1 MTSLRRASFAG
12 SAWVGAAVIVAA
24 LVQLLQMSAVART
37 LLPAQVGVVA
47 ASLVV
52 LALADMIASMGIAN
66 SIIQRQ
72 DASQRE
78 LSSLYWLNVIV
89 GVVIAAALFASAP
102 LFAWFFRMPELTAL
116 VQVIGL
122 SFLISPHG
130 QVPRGV
136 LERHMKFK
144 AVSVIEVIS
153 SVVILIVTLILIAV
167 GVGPVAVAIAYAA
180 SVSLRAVLFLFAARS
195 DFVPRLHFKLGE
207 TKRFLSFGI
216 LSSVD
221 MLIGFFAA
229 NIGSFATGRLVSP
242 TALGG
247 YNLAFTYAV
256 TTPARLNGVV
266 TRVMFPAISQMQGD
280 QPRQARAIR
289 NVIRTVTMV
298 NAPLLL
304 TLAVVATPFVDV
316 FFGTSWLWI
325 AGLVQVLAGVGV
337 ARAMGNPMG
346 AILMALNRMG
356 VGVVVNIIKSTFH
369 IAVVIFATMR
379 WGVYGAAY
387 AALFMGV
394 VTIIVNMVLLRVLA
408 GISIR
413 DSLVDHGRP
422 LVLTVPMVVVGLAA
436 MWASTALALPAVV
449 ALLAV
454 SAICAVTYVATLWIT
469 RDPLAQELLAV
480 VKR

>member
-12 SAWVGAAVIVAA
+12 SIWVGAAVVVAA

-52 LALADMIASMGIAN
+52 LALAEMIASMGIAN

-72 DASQRE
+72 DATRPE
-78 LSSLYWLNVIV
+78 LSSLYWLNVVV
-89 GVVIAAALFASAP
+89 GIVIASALFASAP
-102 LFAWFFRMPELTAL
+102 LFEWFFRMPELGLL

-144 AVSVIEVIS
+144 VISVIEIVS
-153 SVVILIVTLILIAV
+153 SVVILAGTLVLIAF
-167 GVGPVAVAIAYAA
+167 GVGPVAVAIAYGM
-180 SVSLRAVLFLFAARS
+180 SVSLRAVLFLLAARH
-195 DFVPRLHFKLGE
+195 DFFPTFHFRLSE
-207 TKRFLSFGI
+207 TKRFLSFGL

-221 MLIGFFAA
+221 MLIGFAAA
-229 NIGSFATGRLVSP
+229 NAGSFATGRLVSP

-280 QPRQARAIR
+280 SKRQARAIR
-289 NVIRTVTMV
+289 NVIATVTMV
-298 NAPLLL
+298 NAPVLL
-304 TLAVVATPFVDV
+304 TLAIVAHPFVQV
-316 FFGTSWLWI
+316 FFGDSWLWI
-325 AGLVQVLAGVGV
+325 AGLLQVLVGVGIT
-337 ARAMGNPMG
+337 RAMGNPMG

-356 VGVVVNIIKSTFH
+356 VGVIVNIIKSTFH
-369 IAVVIFATMR
+369 IAVVVFATMS

-394 VTIIVNMVLLRVLA
+394 ITIIVNIALLRALA
-408 GISIR
+408 GISVR
-413 DSLVDHGRP
+413 ESLNDHLKP
-422 LVLTVPMVVVGLAA
+422 LVLTVPMVIVGLAA
-436 MWASTALALPAVV
+436 LWGCSALSLPALVCLV
-449 ALLAV
+449 IV
-454 SAICAVTYVATLWIT
+454 SLICGLTYVATLWIT
-469 RDPLAQELLAV
+469 RDPLATELVSL